1 MPWQVLYSNDELE
14 RPDRQPLPVGPRPLE
29 KQAVR
34 YASALTGPVRLKP
47 VSLTI
52 QADGTLSRSTDDDD
66 DLD

>member
-14 RPDRQPLPVGPRPLE
+14 RPDRHSSPVGPRPSE
-29 KQAVR
+29 KLPQH
-34 YASALTGPVRLKP
+34 ASALSGPVRVKP

-52 QADGTLSRSTDDDD
+52 QADGTLLRSTDDDD